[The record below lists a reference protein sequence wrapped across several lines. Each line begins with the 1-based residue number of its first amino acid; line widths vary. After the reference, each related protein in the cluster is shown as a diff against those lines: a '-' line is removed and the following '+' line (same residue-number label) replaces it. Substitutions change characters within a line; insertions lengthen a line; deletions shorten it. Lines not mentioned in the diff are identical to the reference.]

1 MGINLK
7 GVRLV
12 EEIQLEQQPV
22 VQETKQQKI
31 RFRDLILPKYG
42 SDPWITL
49 TSFLLMIFGTVMVV
63 STNMGVT
70 VGSTMSL
77 VSVLVKQI
85 IFMALAW
92 LAGMIFVSRMFNY
105 RRARF
110 WQVALLLFYLLALIA
125 TFVIGIDV
133 NGSRAWIRIGSFLTI
148 QPSEFG
154 KPLLIMCLALSAGS
168 IHILP
173 EEKRKFSYV
182 FRYPIIMI
190 CLSVIFVG
198 GLQKDFGSLAIT
210 MIIGLVGIL
219 IPSYASLE
227 KWQRGFAIFVGIL
240 FVLFVV
246 GCYLT
251 DAFVDLFGNVGL
263 LRHIA
268 VRIENMKNPYLDIH
282 GDGYQPSNA
291 LYAIADGGLKGTGF
305 GTSVRKYGFLTQAES
320 DYILAI
326 IIEELGIMGLS
337 IVVVGYG
344 IIFWRLIHWALRA
357 SKQEDK
363 VLLCGVA
370 TYFFA
375 HFIINVGGVST
386 LIPMT
391 GVPLLLIS
399 AGGSALIAVNIAL
412 GMAQSR
418 ISAIRI
424 ATNDIHQRP
433 IHLQKEKK
441 QKKKRQKNKE
451 VVAKR

>member
-1 MGINLK
+1 ME
-7 GVRLV
+7 GV
-12 EEIQLEQQPV
+12 QLEQHPV
-22 VQETKQQKI
+22 ELETKK
-31 RFRDLILPKYG
+31 RKMHFRDWILPKYG
-42 SDPWITL
+42 SDPWL
-49 TSFLLMIFGTVMVV
+49 TVASFVLMVFGTVMIV
-63 STNMGVT
+63 STNMGAT

-77 VSVLVKQI
+77 VIVLVKQI
-85 IFMALAW
+85 VFMIAAW
-92 LAGMIFVSRMFNY
+92 AIGMLGVSRMFNY

-110 WQVALLLFYLLALIA
+110 WQAALLLFYFMALIA

-154 KPLLIMCLALSAGS
+154 KPLLIMCLALAAGS

-173 EEKRKFSYV
+173 EEKRTFFYV
-182 FRYPIIMI
+182 FRYPVVMVF
-190 CLSVIFVG
+190 LSVVFVG
-198 GLQKDFGSLAIT
+198 GLQKDFGSLVIT
-210 MIIGLVGIL
+210 LLIAFVGIL
-219 IPSYASLE
+219 VPSYKSLD
-227 KWQRGFAIFVGIL
+227 KWQRGFTIFVVVSFIL
-240 FVLFVV
+240 FIV

-251 DAFVDLFGNVGL
+251 DIFVKIFGNVGL
-263 LRHIA
+263 MRHIA
-268 VRIENMKNPYLDIH
+268 VRIDNMKNPYLDIH
-282 GDGYQPSNA
+282 GDGYQPANA
-291 LYAIADGGLKGTGF
+291 LYAIADGGLRGTGF

-326 IIEELGIMGLS
+326 IIEELGIFGFS

-363 VLLCGVA
+363 VLLMGVA
-370 TYFFA
+370 TYFIA
-375 HFIINVGGVST
+375 HFIVNVGGVST

-424 ATNDIHQRP
+424 ATNDIHERP
-433 IHLQKEKK
+433 LKEAQMKMHRD
-441 QKKKRQKNKE
+441 KRQE
-451 VVAKR
+451 VGFEH

>member
-1 MGINLK
+1 M
-7 GVRLV
+7 
-12 EEIQLEQQPV
+12 EEMQLEQQSV
-22 VQETKQQKI
+22 VQATKQR
-31 RFRDLILPKYG
+31 RFRMKDWILPKYG

-49 TSFLLMIFGTVMVV
+49 TSFLLMVFGTVMVV
-63 STNMGVT
+63 STNMGVS
-70 VGSTMSL
+70 VGSTRSL
-77 VSVLVKQI
+77 IIVLIKQVV
-85 IFMALAW
+85 FMCAAW
-92 LAGMIFVSRMFNY
+92 GVGMNFVSKLFNY
-105 RRARF
+105 RIARF
-110 WQVALLLFYLLALIA
+110 WQIALLLLYFAALVA
-125 TFVIGIDV
+125 TFVIGVDI
-133 NGSRAWIRIGSFLTI
+133 NGSRAWIQIGSLFTI

-168 IHILP
+168 IHLLP
-173 EEKRKFSYV
+173 KEKRKFSYV
-182 FRYPIIMI
+182 FRYPIIML
-190 CLSVIFVG
+190 CFSTVFVG

-210 MIIGLVGIL
+210 MLIGLVGVL
-219 IPSYASLE
+219 IPSYTSLE
-227 KWQRGFAIFVGIL
+227 KWQRGFVITVGMLFIL
-240 FVLFVV
+240 FIV

-251 DAFVDLFGNVGL
+251 DIFVDLFGNVGL
-263 LRHIA
+263 MRHIA

-282 GDGYQPSNA
+282 GDGYQPANA
-291 LYAIADGGLKGTGF
+291 LYAIADGGLRGTGF
-305 GTSVRKYGFLTQAES
+305 GTSVRKYGFLTQSES

-326 IIEELGIMGLS
+326 IIEELGIAGLS

-370 TYFFA
+370 TYFVA

-424 ATNDIHQRP
+424 ATNDIHERP
-433 IHLQKEKK
+433 PHPKREKK
-441 QKKKRQKNKE
+441 QRKQRPKTKEISVKR
-451 VVAKR
+451 

>member
-1 MGINLK
+1 M
-7 GVRLV
+7 
-12 EEIQLEQQPV
+12 QLEQQSV
-22 VQETKQQKI
+22 VQDTKQR
-31 RFRDLILPKYG
+31 RFRMKDWILPKYG

-49 TSFLLMIFGTVMVV
+49 TSFLLMVFGTVMVV
-63 STNMGVT
+63 STNMGVS
-70 VGSTMSL
+70 VGSTKSL
-77 VSVLVKQI
+77 IIVLIKQVV
-85 IFMALAW
+85 FMCAAW
-92 LAGMIFVSRMFNY
+92 GVGMNFVSKLFNY
-105 RRARF
+105 RIARF
-110 WQVALLLFYLLALIA
+110 WQIALLLLYFAALVA
-125 TFVIGIDV
+125 TFVIGVDI
-133 NGSRAWIRIGSFLTI
+133 NGSRAWIQIGSLFTI

-168 IHILP
+168 IHLLP
-173 EEKRKFSYV
+173 KEKRKFSYV
-182 FRYPIIMI
+182 FRYPIIML
-190 CLSVIFVG
+190 CFSTVFVG

-210 MIIGLVGIL
+210 MLIGLVGVL
-219 IPSYASLE
+219 IPSYTSLE
-227 KWQRGFAIFVGIL
+227 KWQRGFVITVGMLFIL
-240 FVLFVV
+240 FIV

-251 DAFVDLFGNVGL
+251 DIFVDLFGNVGL
-263 LRHIA
+263 MRHIA

-282 GDGYQPSNA
+282 GDGYQPANA

-305 GTSVRKYGFLTQAES
+305 GTSVRKYGFLTQSES

-326 IIEELGIMGLS
+326 IIEELGIAGLS

-370 TYFFA
+370 TYFVA

-424 ATNDIHQRP
+424 ATNDIHERP
-433 IHLQKEKK
+433 PHPKREKK
-441 QKKKRQKNKE
+441 QRKQRPKTKEISVKR
-451 VVAKR
+451 

>member
-1 MGINLK
+1 M
-7 GVRLV
+7 
-12 EEIQLEQQPV
+12 QLEQQSV
-22 VQETKQQKI
+22 VQDTKQR
-31 RFRDLILPKYG
+31 RFRMKDWILPKYG

-49 TSFLLMIFGTVMVV
+49 TSFLLMVFGTVMVV
-63 STNMGVT
+63 STNMGVS
-70 VGSTMSL
+70 VGSTRSL
-77 VSVLVKQI
+77 IIVLIKQVV
-85 IFMALAW
+85 FMCAAW
-92 LAGMIFVSRMFNY
+92 GVGMNFVSKLFNY
-105 RRARF
+105 RIARF
-110 WQVALLLFYLLALIA
+110 WQIALLLLYFAALVA
-125 TFVIGIDV
+125 TFVIGVDI
-133 NGSRAWIRIGSFLTI
+133 NGSRAWIQIGSLFTI

-168 IHILP
+168 IHLLP
-173 EEKRKFSYV
+173 KEKRKFSYV
-182 FRYPIIMI
+182 FRYPIIML
-190 CLSVIFVG
+190 CFSTVFVG

-210 MIIGLVGIL
+210 MLIGLVGVL
-219 IPSYASLE
+219 IPSYTSLE
-227 KWQRGFAIFVGIL
+227 KWQRGFVITVGMLFIL
-240 FVLFVV
+240 FIV

-251 DAFVDLFGNVGL
+251 DIFVDLFGNVGL
-263 LRHIA
+263 MRHIA

-282 GDGYQPSNA
+282 GDGYQPANA
-291 LYAIADGGLKGTGF
+291 LYAIADGGLRGTGF
-305 GTSVRKYGFLTQAES
+305 GTSVRKYGFLTQSES

-326 IIEELGIMGLS
+326 IIEELGIAGLS

-370 TYFFA
+370 TYFVA

-424 ATNDIHQRP
+424 ATNDIHERP
-433 IHLQKEKK
+433 PHPKREKK
-441 QKKKRQKNKE
+441 QRKQRPKTKEISVKR
-451 VVAKR
+451 

>member
-1 MGINLK
+1 M
-7 GVRLV
+7 
-12 EEIQLEQQPV
+12 EEMQLEQQPAV
-22 VQETKQQKI
+22 KPITQPDVQETKPQKTRI
-31 RFRDLILPKYG
+31 RDRILPKYG
-42 SDPWITL
+42 SDPWITGV
-49 TSFLLMIFGTVMVV
+49 SFLLMMFGTVMVV

-70 VGSTMSL
+70 VGSTMTL
-77 VSVLVKQI
+77 VTVLIKQI
-85 IFMALAW
+85 VFMGLAW
-92 LAGMIFVSRMFNY
+92 LVGMIIVSRLFNY

-110 WQVALLLFYLLALIA
+110 WQIALLLFYTAALIA

-133 NGSRAWIRIGSFLTI
+133 NGSRAWIRIGNFMTI

-154 KPLLIMCLALSAGS
+154 KPLLIMCLALAAGS
-168 IHILP
+168 IHLLP
-173 EEKRKFSYV
+173 EEKRKFGYV
-182 FRYPIIMI
+182 FRFPIIMI
-190 CLSVIFVG
+190 CLSVVFVG

-210 MIIGLVGIL
+210 MLIGFVGIL
-219 IPSYASLE
+219 IPSYTSLD
-227 KWQRGFAIFVGIL
+227 KWQRGFTIFVATL
-240 FVLFVV
+240 FILFVV

-291 LYAIADGGLKGTGF
+291 LYAIADGGLKGSGI

-326 IIEELGIMGLS
+326 IIEELGLFGLS

-370 TYFFA
+370 TYFIA
-375 HFIINVGGVST
+375 HFIVNVGGVST

-412 GMAQSR
+412 GMAQAR

-424 ATNDIHQRP
+424 ATNDIHERP
-433 IHLQKEKK
+433 PHKKERKPKRKKEKK
-441 QKKKRQKNKE
+441 RKKTALNQQ
-451 VVAKR
+451 V

>member
-1 MGINLK
+1 M
-7 GVRLV
+7 
-12 EEIQLEQQPV
+12 QLEQQSV
-22 VQETKQQKI
+22 VQATKQR
-31 RFRDLILPKYG
+31 RFRMKDWILPKYG

-49 TSFLLMIFGTVMVV
+49 TSFLLMVFGTVMVV
-63 STNMGVT
+63 STNMGVS
-70 VGSTMSL
+70 VGSTRSL
-77 VSVLVKQI
+77 IIVLIKQVV
-85 IFMALAW
+85 FMCAAW
-92 LAGMIFVSRMFNY
+92 GVGMNFVSKLFNY
-105 RRARF
+105 RIARF
-110 WQVALLLFYLLALIA
+110 WQIALLLLYFAALVA
-125 TFVIGIDV
+125 TFVIGVDI
-133 NGSRAWIRIGSFLTI
+133 NGSRAWIQIGSLFTI

-168 IHILP
+168 IHLLP
-173 EEKRKFSYV
+173 KEKRKFSYV
-182 FRYPIIMI
+182 FRYPIIML
-190 CLSVIFVG
+190 CFSTVFVG

-210 MIIGLVGIL
+210 MLIGLVGVL
-219 IPSYASLE
+219 IPSYTSLE
-227 KWQRGFAIFVGIL
+227 KWQRGFVITVGMLFIL
-240 FVLFVV
+240 FIV

-251 DAFVDLFGNVGL
+251 DIFVDLFGNVGL
-263 LRHIA
+263 MRHIA

-282 GDGYQPSNA
+282 GDGYQPANA
-291 LYAIADGGLKGTGF
+291 LYAIADGGLRGTGF
-305 GTSVRKYGFLTQAES
+305 GTSVRKYGFLTQSES

-326 IIEELGIMGLS
+326 IIEELGIAGLS

-370 TYFFA
+370 TYFVA

-424 ATNDIHQRP
+424 ATNDIHERP
-433 IHLQKEKK
+433 PHPKREKK
-441 QKKKRQKNKE
+441 QRKQRPKTKEISVKR
-451 VVAKR
+451 

>member
-1 MGINLK
+1 M
-7 GVRLV
+7 
-12 EEIQLEQQPV
+12 EEMQLEQQSV
-22 VQETKQQKI
+22 VQDTKQR
-31 RFRDLILPKYG
+31 RFRMKDWILPKYG

-49 TSFLLMIFGTVMVV
+49 TSFLLMVFGTVMVV
-63 STNMGVT
+63 STNMGVS
-70 VGSTMSL
+70 VGSTRSL
-77 VSVLVKQI
+77 IIVLIKQVV
-85 IFMALAW
+85 FMCAAW
-92 LAGMIFVSRMFNY
+92 GVGMNFVSKLFNY
-105 RRARF
+105 RIARF
-110 WQVALLLFYLLALIA
+110 WQIALLLLYFAALVA
-125 TFVIGIDV
+125 TFVIGVDI
-133 NGSRAWIRIGSFLTI
+133 NGSRAWIQIGSLFTI

-168 IHILP
+168 IHLLP
-173 EEKRKFSYV
+173 KEKRKFSYV
-182 FRYPIIMI
+182 FRYPIIML
-190 CLSVIFVG
+190 CFSTVFVG
-198 GLQKDFGSLAIT
+198 GLQKDFGSLVIT
-210 MIIGLVGIL
+210 MLIGLVGVL
-219 IPSYASLE
+219 IPSYTSLE
-227 KWQRGFAIFVGIL
+227 KWQRGFVITVGMLFIL
-240 FVLFVV
+240 FIV

-251 DAFVDLFGNVGL
+251 DIFVDLFGNVGL
-263 LRHIA
+263 MRHIA

-282 GDGYQPSNA
+282 GDGYQPANA
-291 LYAIADGGLKGTGF
+291 LYAIADGGLRGTGF
-305 GTSVRKYGFLTQAES
+305 GTSVRKYGFLTQSES

-326 IIEELGIMGLS
+326 IIEELGIAGLS

-370 TYFFA
+370 TYFVA

-424 ATNDIHQRP
+424 ATNDIHERP
-433 IHLQKEKK
+433 PHPKREKK
-441 QKKKRQKNKE
+441 QRKQRPKTKEISVKR
-451 VVAKR
+451 

>member
-1 MGINLK
+1 M
-7 GVRLV
+7 
-12 EEIQLEQQPV
+12 QLEQQSV
-22 VQETKQQKI
+22 VQDTKQR
-31 RFRDLILPKYG
+31 RFRMKDWILPKYG

-49 TSFLLMIFGTVMVV
+49 TSFLLMVFGTVMVV
-63 STNMGVT
+63 STNMGVS
-70 VGSTMSL
+70 VGSTRSL
-77 VSVLVKQI
+77 IIVLIKQVV
-85 IFMALAW
+85 FMCAAW
-92 LAGMIFVSRMFNY
+92 GVGMNFVSKLFNY
-105 RRARF
+105 RIARF
-110 WQVALLLFYLLALIA
+110 WQIALLLLYFAALVA
-125 TFVIGIDV
+125 TFVIGVDI
-133 NGSRAWIRIGSFLTI
+133 NGSRAWIQIGSLFTI

-168 IHILP
+168 IHLLP
-173 EEKRKFSYV
+173 KEKRKFSYV
-182 FRYPIIMI
+182 FRYPIIML
-190 CLSVIFVG
+190 CFSTVFVG

-210 MIIGLVGIL
+210 MLIGLVGVL
-219 IPSYASLE
+219 IPSYTSLE
-227 KWQRGFAIFVGIL
+227 KWQRGFVITVGMLFIL
-240 FVLFVV
+240 FIV

-251 DAFVDLFGNVGL
+251 DIFVDLFGNVGL
-263 LRHIA
+263 MRHIA

-282 GDGYQPSNA
+282 GDGYQPANA

-305 GTSVRKYGFLTQAES
+305 GTSVRKYGFLTQSES

-326 IIEELGIMGLS
+326 IIEELGIAGLS

-370 TYFFA
+370 TYFVA

-424 ATNDIHQRP
+424 ATNDIHERP
-433 IHLQKEKK
+433 PHPKREKK
-441 QKKKRQKNKE
+441 QRKQRQKTKE
-451 VVAKR
+451 IAVKR

>member
-1 MGINLK
+1 M
-7 GVRLV
+7 
-12 EEIQLEQQPV
+12 QLEQQSV
-22 VQETKQQKI
+22 VQDTKQR
-31 RFRDLILPKYG
+31 RFRMKDWILPKYG

-49 TSFLLMIFGTVMVV
+49 TSFLLMVFGTVMVV
-63 STNMGVT
+63 STNMGVS
-70 VGSTMSL
+70 VGSTRSL
-77 VSVLVKQI
+77 IIVLIKQVV
-85 IFMALAW
+85 FMCAAW
-92 LAGMIFVSRMFNY
+92 GVGMNFVSKLFNY
-105 RRARF
+105 RIARF
-110 WQVALLLFYLLALIA
+110 WQIALLLLYFAALVA
-125 TFVIGIDV
+125 TFVIGVDI
-133 NGSRAWIRIGSFLTI
+133 NGSRAWIQIGSLFTI

-168 IHILP
+168 IHLLP
-173 EEKRKFSYV
+173 KEKRKFSYV
-182 FRYPIIMI
+182 FRYPIIML
-190 CLSVIFVG
+190 CFSTVFVG

-210 MIIGLVGIL
+210 MLIGLVGVL
-219 IPSYASLE
+219 IPSYTSLE
-227 KWQRGFAIFVGIL
+227 KWQRGFVITVGMLFIL
-240 FVLFVV
+240 FIV

-251 DAFVDLFGNVGL
+251 DIFVDLFGNVGL
-263 LRHIA
+263 MRHIA

-282 GDGYQPSNA
+282 GDGYQPANA

-305 GTSVRKYGFLTQAES
+305 GTSVRKYGFLTQSES

-326 IIEELGIMGLS
+326 IIEELGIAGLS

-370 TYFFA
+370 TYFVA

-424 ATNDIHQRP
+424 ATNDIHERP
-433 IHLQKEKK
+433 PHPKREKK
-441 QKKKRQKNKE
+441 QRKQRPKTKEISVKR
-451 VVAKR
+451 

>member
-1 MGINLK
+1 M
-7 GVRLV
+7 
-12 EEIQLEQQPV
+12 EEMQLEQQSV
-22 VQETKQQKI
+22 VQDTKQR
-31 RFRDLILPKYG
+31 RFRMKDWILPKYG

-49 TSFLLMIFGTVMVV
+49 TSFLLMVFGTVMVV
-63 STNMGVT
+63 STNMGVS
-70 VGSTMSL
+70 VGSTRSL
-77 VSVLVKQI
+77 IIVLIKQVV
-85 IFMALAW
+85 FMCAAW
-92 LAGMIFVSRMFNY
+92 GVGMNFVSKLFNY
-105 RRARF
+105 RIARF
-110 WQVALLLFYLLALIA
+110 WQIALLLLYFAALVA
-125 TFVIGIDV
+125 TFVIGVDI
-133 NGSRAWIRIGSFLTI
+133 NGSRAWIQIGSLFTI

-168 IHILP
+168 IHLLP
-173 EEKRKFSYV
+173 KEKRKFSYV
-182 FRYPIIMI
+182 FRYPIIML
-190 CLSVIFVG
+190 CFSTVFVG

-210 MIIGLVGIL
+210 MLIGLVGVL
-219 IPSYASLE
+219 IPSYTSLE
-227 KWQRGFAIFVGIL
+227 KWQRGFVITVGMLFIL
-240 FVLFVV
+240 FIV

-251 DAFVDLFGNVGL
+251 DIFVDLFGNVGL
-263 LRHIA
+263 MRHIA

-282 GDGYQPSNA
+282 GDGYQPANA
-291 LYAIADGGLKGTGF
+291 LYAIADGGLRGTGF
-305 GTSVRKYGFLTQAES
+305 GTSVRKYGFLTQSES

-326 IIEELGIMGLS
+326 IIEELGIAGLS

-370 TYFFA
+370 TYFVA

-424 ATNDIHQRP
+424 ATNDIHERP
-433 IHLQKEKK
+433 PHPKREKK
-441 QKKKRQKNKE
+441 QRKQRPKTKEISVKR
-451 VVAKR
+451 

>member
-1 MGINLK
+1 M
-7 GVRLV
+7 
-12 EEIQLEQQPV
+12 EEMQLEQQSV
-22 VQETKQQKI
+22 VQDTKQR
-31 RFRDLILPKYG
+31 RFRMKDWILPKYG

-49 TSFLLMIFGTVMVV
+49 TSFLLMVFGTVMVV
-63 STNMGVT
+63 STNMGVS
-70 VGSTMSL
+70 VGSTRSL
-77 VSVLVKQI
+77 IIVLIKQVV
-85 IFMALAW
+85 FMCAAW
-92 LAGMIFVSRMFNY
+92 GVGMNFVSKLFNY
-105 RRARF
+105 RIARF
-110 WQVALLLFYLLALIA
+110 WQIALLLLYFAALVA
-125 TFVIGIDV
+125 TFVIGVDI
-133 NGSRAWIRIGSFLTI
+133 NGSRAWIQIGSLFTI

-168 IHILP
+168 IHLLP
-173 EEKRKFSYV
+173 KEKRKFSYV
-182 FRYPIIMI
+182 FRYPIIML
-190 CLSVIFVG
+190 CFSTVFVG

-210 MIIGLVGIL
+210 MLIGLVGVL
-219 IPSYASLE
+219 IPSYTSLE
-227 KWQRGFAIFVGIL
+227 KWQRGFVITVGMLFIL
-240 FVLFVV
+240 FIV

-251 DAFVDLFGNVGL
+251 DIFVDLFGNVGL
-263 LRHIA
+263 MRHIA

-282 GDGYQPSNA
+282 GDGYQPANA
-291 LYAIADGGLKGTGF
+291 LYAIADGGLRGTGF
-305 GTSVRKYGFLTQAES
+305 GTSVRKYGFLTQSES

-326 IIEELGIMGLS
+326 IIEELGIAGLS

-370 TYFFA
+370 TYFVA

-424 ATNDIHQRP
+424 ATNDIHERP
-433 IHLQKEKK
+433 PHPKREKK
-441 QKKKRQKNKE
+441 QRKQRPKTKEIAVKR
-451 VVAKR
+451 

>member
-1 MGINLK
+1 M
-7 GVRLV
+7 
-12 EEIQLEQQPV
+12 EEMQLEQQSV
-22 VQETKQQKI
+22 VQDTKQR
-31 RFRDLILPKYG
+31 RFRMKDWILPKYG

-49 TSFLLMIFGTVMVV
+49 TSFLLMVFGTVMVV
-63 STNMGVT
+63 STNMGVS
-70 VGSTMSL
+70 VGSTRSL
-77 VSVLVKQI
+77 IIVLIKQVV
-85 IFMALAW
+85 FMCAAW
-92 LAGMIFVSRMFNY
+92 GVGMNFVSKLFNY
-105 RRARF
+105 RIARF
-110 WQVALLLFYLLALIA
+110 WQIALLLLYFAALVA
-125 TFVIGIDV
+125 TFVIGVDI
-133 NGSRAWIRIGSFLTI
+133 NGSRAWIQIGSLFTI

-168 IHILP
+168 IHLLP
-173 EEKRKFSYV
+173 KEKRKFSYV
-182 FRYPIIMI
+182 FRYPIIML
-190 CLSVIFVG
+190 CFSTVFVG

-210 MIIGLVGIL
+210 MLIGLVGVL
-219 IPSYASLE
+219 IPSYTSLE
-227 KWQRGFAIFVGIL
+227 KWQRGFVITVGMLFIL
-240 FVLFVV
+240 FIV

-251 DAFVDLFGNVGL
+251 DIFVDLFGNVGL
-263 LRHIA
+263 MRHIA

-282 GDGYQPSNA
+282 GDGYQPANA

-305 GTSVRKYGFLTQAES
+305 GTSVRKYGFLTQSES

-326 IIEELGIMGLS
+326 IIEELGIAGLS

-370 TYFFA
+370 TYFVA

-424 ATNDIHQRP
+424 ATNDIHERP
-433 IHLQKEKK
+433 PHPKREKK
-441 QKKKRQKNKE
+441 QRKQRQKTKE
-451 VVAKR
+451 IAVKR

>member
-1 MGINLK
+1 M
-7 GVRLV
+7 
-12 EEIQLEQQPV
+12 EEMQLEQQSV
-22 VQETKQQKI
+22 VQDTKQR
-31 RFRDLILPKYG
+31 RFRMKDWILPKYG

-49 TSFLLMIFGTVMVV
+49 TSFLLMVFGTVMVV
-63 STNMGVT
+63 STNMGVS
-70 VGSTMSL
+70 VGSTRSL
-77 VSVLVKQI
+77 IIVLIKQVV
-85 IFMALAW
+85 FMCAAW
-92 LAGMIFVSRMFNY
+92 GVGMNFVSKLFNY
-105 RRARF
+105 RIARF
-110 WQVALLLFYLLALIA
+110 WQIALLLLYFAALVA
-125 TFVIGIDV
+125 TFVIGVDI
-133 NGSRAWIRIGSFLTI
+133 NGSRAWIQIGSLFTI

-168 IHILP
+168 IHLLP
-173 EEKRKFSYV
+173 KEKRKFSYV
-182 FRYPIIMI
+182 FRYPIIML
-190 CLSVIFVG
+190 CFSTVFVG

-210 MIIGLVGIL
+210 MLIGLVGVL
-219 IPSYASLE
+219 IPSYTSLE
-227 KWQRGFAIFVGIL
+227 KWQRGFVITVGMLFIL
-240 FVLFVV
+240 FIV

-251 DAFVDLFGNVGL
+251 DIFVDLFGNVGL
-263 LRHIA
+263 MRHIA

-282 GDGYQPSNA
+282 GDGYQPANA
-291 LYAIADGGLKGTGF
+291 LYAIADGGLRGTGF
-305 GTSVRKYGFLTQAES
+305 GTSVRKYGFLTQSES

-326 IIEELGIMGLS
+326 IIEELGIAGLS

-370 TYFFA
+370 TYFVA

-424 ATNDIHQRP
+424 ATNDIHERP
-433 IHLQKEKK
+433 PHPKREKK
-441 QKKKRQKNKE
+441 QKKQRPKTKEISVKR
-451 VVAKR
+451 